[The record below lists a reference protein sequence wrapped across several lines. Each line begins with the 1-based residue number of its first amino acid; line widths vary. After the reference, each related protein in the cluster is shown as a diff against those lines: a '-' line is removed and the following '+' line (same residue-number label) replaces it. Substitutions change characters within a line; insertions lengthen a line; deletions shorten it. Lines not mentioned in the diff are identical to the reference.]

1 MKIKLARELGAEILA
16 LEGPVST
23 AELDVLRAGI
33 TKLLRDGRNR
43 VVVELSPDQDISA
56 EAIREL
62 ARLDL
67 LARELSGG
75 ILISGLTPRVLQKVA
90 SFMNPQSLRAYPT
103 RAEALQV
110 FAPRP
115 KGGDVTAAAPV
126 ATPAVATPVS
136 DDAREKARQD
146 VIARERGEVGA
157 LRRRIAELET
167 EAEALRAQL
176 LTKLELRK
184 TPPHETAYQE
194 RIRTLE
200 ARIDEFLA
208 APPAAPATPGA

>member
-75 ILISGLTPRVLQKVA
+75 ILISGLTPRILQKVA
-90 SFMNPQSLRAYPT
+90 SFMNPQSLRAYAT

-115 KGGDVTAAAPV
+115 KAAPAAIPAAPAAA
-126 ATPAVATPVS
+126 ASALAS

-146 VIARERGEVGA
+146 VLARERGDVGA

-167 EAEALRAQL
+167 ETEALRGQLLAQL
-176 LTKLELRK
+176 AQRK
-184 TPPHETAYQE
+184 IPPHETAYQE